1 MGDAP
6 LIQSLALFVT
16 GLVAG
21 TLNAIAGGGSMLTL
35 PVMIFLGLPP
45 TVANGTNRV
54 AVLTQSLG
62 GTWSFARRGLVSGA
76 WVRLAVP
83 ATLVGAV
90 LGTLVALRL
99 GDVAFQRVLAGILVV
114 MAALMI
120 WRPLTPSGGR
130 EAPLPDGGKRTLLL
144 AGFFMVGFYG
154 GFIQAGAGFLILSLL
169 ATSGLD
175 LVRSNAVKLAVVLAY
190 TPLALFLFAR
200 SGSVDWLMG
209 AVLAAGTFFGALLG
223 VRLQIL
229 KGQRWVRGVV
239 TAVIVVFAVRLL
251 VGG

>member
-1 MGDAP
+1 MGDAS
-6 LIQSLALFVT
+6 LVQSLALFGT

-54 AVLTQSLG
+54 AVLAQSVG
-62 GTWSFARRGLVSGA
+62 GTWSFARQGLVPWV

-83 ATLVGAV
+83 SALVGAA
-90 LGTLVALRL
+90 LGTLAALRL
-99 GDVAFQRVLAGILVV
+99 GDVAFQRVLAGVLVV
-114 MAALMI
+114 MAALML

-130 EAPLPDGGKRTLLL
+130 EAPLPRGSRRVLLL
-144 AGFFMVGFYG
+144 AGFFLVGFYG
-154 GFIQAGAGFLILSLL
+154 GFIQAGTGFLILSLL

-175 LVRSNAVKLAVVLAY
+175 LVRSNAVKLAVILTY

-200 SGSVDWLMG
+200 GGNVDWVMG
-209 AVLAAGTFFGALLG
+209 TVLAAGTFLGALLG
-223 VRLQIL
+223 VRLQVL
-229 KGQRWVRGVV
+229 RGQRWVRGVV
-239 TAVIVVFAVRLL
+239 TAVIVVLAVRLL
-251 VGG
+251 AGG